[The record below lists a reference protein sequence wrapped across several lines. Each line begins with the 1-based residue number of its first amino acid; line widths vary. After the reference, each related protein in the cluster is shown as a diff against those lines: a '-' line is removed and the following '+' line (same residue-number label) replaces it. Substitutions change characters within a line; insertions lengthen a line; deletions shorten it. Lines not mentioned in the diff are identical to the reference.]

1 MMEASGDGV
10 SFEDVRTDAFGGRA
24 SLAAFEGPAGVEP
37 VTFCTLSLVVSGV
50 GDPFLGVTEGAFVAA
65 PSSASLS
72 RPGAPFSRTS
82 AFTPVLTFDTDTALE
97 AVAFSSRSFASE
109 AVAPEAAD
117 PPDLAASV
125 GPVLI
130 GLTVGAFDLDVLAD
144 FAGGTLTIGAFDF
157 DVLADFAGETLTI
170 GAFDFHVLADFAA
183 GLEPP
188 PWAGC
193 GVLAA
198 RSGFGAVTGFAG
210 VFAVSLG
217 TAAGFAVFLGDTD
230 TAGFNVARPGTGG
243 AGLEPGLPFV
253 EVFAGAAG
261 IFAFVATFVPFFQ
274 AESVKPFNNQTSR
287 RFRRARFR
295 LQPEVPQSKD
305 RGRYHRCDS

>member
-130 GLTVGAFDLDVLAD
+130 GLTVGAFD
-144 FAGGTLTIGAFDF
+144 F

-170 GAFDFHVLADFAA
+170 GAFDFHVLAVVAV

-188 PWAGC
+188 LWAGC

-198 RSGFGAVTGFAG
+198 RSGFATVTGFAG

-217 TAAGFAVFLGDTD
+217 TAAGFAVFLGDAD
-230 TAGFNVARPGTGG
+230 KAGFNVARPGTGG
-243 AGLEPGLPFV
+243 AGLDPGLPFV

>member
-1 MMEASGDGV
+1 MREEEGFAVMEASGDGV

-144 FAGGTLTIGAFDF
+144 FAG
-157 DVLADFAGETLTI
+157 ETLTI
-170 GAFDFHVLADFAA
+170 GAFDFHVLAVVAA